1 MKKKKFLSGYFVL
14 KIFIRRWKD
23 MRTGIFTITYK
34 SEKIR
39 NNLVLKGYRLVING
53 VKKETYTILST
64 IKI

>member
-1 MKKKKFLSGYFVL
+1 
-14 KIFIRRWKD
+14 